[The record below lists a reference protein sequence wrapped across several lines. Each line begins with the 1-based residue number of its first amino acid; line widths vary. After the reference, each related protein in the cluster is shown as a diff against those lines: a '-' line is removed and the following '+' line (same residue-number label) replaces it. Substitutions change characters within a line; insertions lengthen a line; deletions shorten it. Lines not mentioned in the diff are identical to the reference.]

1 MGGEE
6 GVFTHASR
14 TFPMVSTDVVSS
26 MMRCDGISFAM
37 VLATTEASAIWNPSL
52 SFGLG
57 SLGLPFCTVT
67 MVAK

>member
-1 MGGEE
+1 
-6 GVFTHASR
+6 
-14 TFPMVSTDVVSS
+14 MVSTDVVSS